1 MTVSNGLG
9 SLTKS
14 PRGFLFT
21 FGRNDLWKIAL
32 TQWPS
37 ITYFRQLSYLSP
49 GLAGSLGLR
58 RHGSLQLHRQ
68 ANIFSV
74 EDKKRGKYEIPV
86 RLASFCHYFVVVF
99 FKKEKQQKVKE
110 LGITLGHVD
119 NKESCTKK
127 HLKSVQQNMR
137 HLVDSGEKNFPSL
150 PSQCLKIAQNVAIL
164 AFSTNFCPIKTDL
177 SGNTVWPQAS
187 GFLKLAKMDHFWPF

>member
-49 GLAGSLGLR
+49 GLAGSLGLG

-74 EDKKRGKYEIPV
+74 EDKKKGGKYEIPV

-137 HLVDSGEKNFPSL
+137 HLVDSGEKKL
-150 PSQCLKIAQNVAIL
+150 PFTSISIWQMNTTAGKKNPLQTFFKNSQ
-164 AFSTNFCPIKTDL
+164 P
-177 SGNTVWPQAS
+177 
-187 GFLKLAKMDHFWPF
+187 KM